1 MLMTLFLALNT
12 CGVPWDPVKVLPEE
26 VQPGVAGARL
36 SSPCRVATLPKAVR
50 EHLAEKDGDSLVMM
64 ADPNQDW
71 NFGCGR
77 LQGIPSRQ
85 LVAAARAGRKW
96 VVHYRT
102 GGLGIVET
110 AVVLE
115 ETGARIREVWR
126 GRCEDKREE
135 SPEAPGKT
143 RVVARECRGE

>member
-1 MLMTLFLALNT
+1 MILLLALNV
-12 CGVPWDPVKVLPEE
+12 CDVPWDPVKVLPAE
-26 VQPGVAGARL
+26 VQPEVAGARL
-36 SSPCRVATLPKAVR
+36 TSPCRVAALPQAVR
-50 EHLAEKDGDSLVMM
+50 EHLAEKDGDNLVMM
-64 ADPNQDW
+64 ADPGQDW
-71 NFGCGR
+71 NFGCMR

-102 GGLGIVET
+102 GGFGIAET

-115 ETGARIREVWR
+115 ETGAGIREVWR
-126 GRCEDKREE
+126 SRCEDKREE